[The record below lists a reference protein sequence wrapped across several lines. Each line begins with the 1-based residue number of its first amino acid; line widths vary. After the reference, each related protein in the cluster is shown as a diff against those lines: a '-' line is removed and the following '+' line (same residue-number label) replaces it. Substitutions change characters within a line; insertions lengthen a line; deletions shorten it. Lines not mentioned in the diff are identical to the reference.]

1 MSQRQERMMYL
12 KILRLTEMAEDRAN
26 AMSYCISCGKQ
37 FIRHFEKVKHDIEND
52 SPELKHHIHEMQTW
66 WDTVRSMKLKSN
78 KKYLSD
84 KFLTDSFFTAG
95 AFVEDF
101 LDKKY
106 VSSYNQMYRKLLKN
120 RKLDIEDV
128 IFD

>member
-1 MSQRQERMMYL
+1 
-12 KILRLTEMAEDRAN
+12 MAEDRAN
-26 AMSYCISCGKQ
+26 AMSYCISHGKQ
-37 FIRHFEKVKHDIEND
+37 FIQHFEKVKRDIENN
-52 SPELKHHIHEMQTW
+52 SHELKHYIHEMQTW
-66 WDTVRSMKLKSN
+66 WDNVRTIKLKSN

-84 KFLTDSFFTAG
+84 KFLVDSFFTAG

-106 VSSYNQMYRKLLKN
+106 VSSYNQMYKKLLKN
-120 RKLDIEDV
+120 RKLNIEDV